1 MEQWDRVSQPWPYL
15 SVRTKRLSTI
25 DFSPCAQYDFSLL
38 TEGVSSMKVILQETV
53 EGLGHVG
60 DLLDVSDGFARN
72 YLLPRR
78 KALEASSRNVKAL
91 EHVKRVSA
99 EKARKE
105 KLQIEGVA
113 KKISAVSLTVTA
125 QVGKDDKMFGSVTVK
140 DIVEGLAEHGFE
152 VDRRRIQ
159 LAQPIKE
166 LGTFT
171 VPVKLHRDVTAS
183 VSVMVV
189 KKQEVT
195 STVET

>member
-1 MEQWDRVSQPWPYL
+1 
-15 SVRTKRLSTI
+15 
-25 DFSPCAQYDFSLL
+25 
-38 TEGVSSMKVILQETV
+38 MKVILQETV

-105 KLQIEGVA
+105 KQQIEAVA
-113 KKISAVSLTVTA
+113 KKISAVSLTLTA

-140 DIVEGLAEHGFE
+140 DIVEGLAEHGVE

>member
-1 MEQWDRVSQPWPYL
+1 
-15 SVRTKRLSTI
+15 
-25 DFSPCAQYDFSLL
+25 
-38 TEGVSSMKVILQETV
+38 MKVILQETV

-105 KLQIEGVA
+105 KQQIEAVA
-113 KKISAVSLTVTA
+113 KKISAVSLTLTA

-189 KKQEVT
+189 KKQEVA
-195 STVET
+195 STLET